1 MKIKDNLKDFIAN
14 LSKQHS
20 PFKREND
27 NQKYQAK
34 YIQIFNL
41 IIDCL
46 PDVESS
52 VQINHK
58 IFKKIYRNYKDIL
71 NDLYKDSIIYFYTS
85 ETGSLIHGNK
95 GFSKQDKGNYNNS
108 FSAFYKLDKDLINQL
123 KSSEQTFHH
132 NSRISNIDTIQ
143 NNKEIDNNNI
153 IIDNN
158 IIEIEYYI
166 INEMRAKMTEKKEN
180 ILTVNKWY
188 DYLTDRE
195 GNKIMEEL
203 PHYGQYTDGRIYSK
217 FHAMKREV
225 RNDLRLCGSKIIQVF
240 DISHCFP
247 TLIGVLINGTLDK
260 EDVAAYRHYIMN
272 NDIYID
278 ALVEAG
284 LPITEENRD
293 KIKPYFNK
301 FILSTI
307 KDNKKNMKW
316 ADQKNDPELF
326 TGVVKF
332 FQNRF
337 PKVFDFIWNY
347 KTEDRMILN
356 KKKKY
361 VKKKVKI
368 LAHHL
373 QIIEK
378 KIIEA
383 LCSMIKDIPYITLHD
398 AIYIAEDKLENI
410 KHIDFQKAFR
420 NIINF

>member
-1 MKIKDNLKDFIAN
+1 MEIKDTLKGFIAD

-34 YIQIFNL
+34 YVQIFNL
-41 IIDCL
+41 ITDSL
-46 PDVESS
+46 PELESS

-58 IFKKIYRNYKDIL
+58 IFKKVYRNYKDIL

-85 ETGSLIHGNK
+85 ETGSFIHGNR
-95 GFSKQDKGNYNNS
+95 GFSKQDKGNYSSS
-108 FSAFYKLDKDLINQL
+108 FSAFYKLDTDLIIQY
-123 KSSEQTFHH
+123 KTDSIFHH
-132 NSRISNIDTIQ
+132 NSRISNIDRIQ
-143 NNKEIDNNNI
+143 NKKEITDRNKEIQTN
-153 IIDNN
+153 
-158 IIEIEYYI
+158 I
-166 INEMRAKMTEKKEN
+166 INEMRTNLTVEEEN
-180 ILTVNKWY
+180 ILTENKWY
-188 DYLTDRE
+188 DYLTDIE
-195 GNKIMEEL
+195 GNKLMEEL

-217 FHAMKREV
+217 FHAMKREA
-225 RNDLRLCGSKIIQVF
+225 RKNIRLCGSKITQVF

-247 TLIGVLINGTLDK
+247 TLIGVLIAGTLDK
-260 EDVAAYRHYIMN
+260 EVVAAYRYYIMN
-272 NDIYID
+272 NDIYSD

-284 LPITEENRD
+284 IPVTRENRD

-316 ADQKNDPELF
+316 EDQKNDPELF

-337 PKVFDFIWNY
+337 PEVFDFIWNY
-347 KTEDRMILN
+347 KTEDRIVLN

-383 LCSMIKDIPYITLHD
+383 LCSLIKDIPYITLHD
-398 AIYIAEDKLENI
+398 AIYVAEDKLGYIE
-410 KHIDFQKAFR
+410 HIDFEKAFR
-420 NIINF
+420 HIINF